1 MLTPSQTSEL
11 IQVKADIELIETR
24 IKTAHL
30 LGDNASAGGISHG
43 YADNRAW
50 YDELKQLR
58 RRRNQLENIEAEV
71 EGNGLLD
78 AGILP
83 INYQRNDQ
91 Y

>member
-1 MLTPSQTSEL
+1 MLSSDQSKEL
-11 IQVKADIELIETR
+11 IQIKLDIELIETR

-43 YADNRAW
+43 YSDNKSW
-50 YDELKQLR
+50 YAELKLLR
-58 RRRNQLENIEAEV
+58 SRRNQLENIQDGI

-83 INYQRNDQ
+83 INYLRNDQ
-91 Y
+91 F